1 MMDSLNKQHFELS
14 ESVRDDTQYN
24 TNKQVIGK
32 IRITQSMPITAFL
45 KLKPQVVQFNTLTND
60 ELIHHQ

>member
-32 IRITQSMPITAFL
+32 LRITQSMPIPEFL

-60 ELIHHQ
+60 ELIHPQ

>member
-24 TNKQVIGK
+24 TNKQVIGENK
-32 IRITQSMPITAFL
+32 DNAEYAYYSIS
-45 KLKPQVVQFNTLTND
+45 
-60 ELIHHQ
+60 